1 MFGAFRM
8 TARAWAGLAGAL
20 VFWMQASAPG
30 TAQPAS
36 SAAEFAQALQRKYD
50 TVRDFSADFVHTYR
64 GGVLRRQ
71 LSERGRVSIKKPGRM
86 RWEYLVPDEKLF
98 VSDGLKIYS
107 YVPEDKQVMVMS
119 MPGESSATT
128 PALFLAGRGSIG
140 RAFSAE
146 LAPLPEGL
154 PKELTALKLT
164 PRERQPEFEWLIV
177 GADPKTFALRGLV
190 FVDAQGGTS
199 TFSFTNLKE
208 NIGLTD
214 KTFDFKIP
222 RGVNVVTDASPH

>member
-1 MFGAFRM
+1 
-8 TARAWAGLAGAL
+8 
-20 VFWMQASAPG
+20 
-30 TAQPAS
+30 
-36 SAAEFAQALQRKYD
+36 
-50 TVRDFSADFVHTYR
+50 
-64 GGVLRRQ
+64 
-71 LSERGRVSIKKPGRM
+71 M
-86 RWEYLVPDEKLF
+86 RWEYLAPDEKLF
-98 VSDGLKIYS
+98 VSDGLRIYS
-107 YVPEDKQVMVMS
+107 YVPEGKQVTVIS
-119 MPGESSATT
+119 VPGESSATT

-140 RAFSAE
+140 RDFAAE

-154 PKELTALKLT
+154 PKDLTALKLT

-177 GADPKTFALRGLV
+177 GADPKTFSLRGLV

-222 RGVNVVTDASPH
+222 RGVNVVTDASSR